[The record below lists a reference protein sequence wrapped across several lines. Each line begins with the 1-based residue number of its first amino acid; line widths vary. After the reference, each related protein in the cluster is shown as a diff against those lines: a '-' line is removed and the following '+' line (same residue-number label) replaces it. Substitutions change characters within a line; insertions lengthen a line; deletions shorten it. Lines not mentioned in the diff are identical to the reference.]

1 MAPFIAF
8 VLLKESFFALK
19 IQWEPQEMRMGVWGV
34 LTEATMEEEED
45 RRNTL
50 GTLQHSLAM

>member
-34 LTEATMEEEED
+34 LTEATMGGHGGQN
-45 RRNTL
+45 R
-50 GTLQHSLAM
+50 